1 LDPHVIEIE
10 RTEGEREKIERK
22 IKSLLKSVFSNKLA
36 ISKTRAVLL
45 WWWWAIFGDTMAE
58 EVEALA
64 VEWVNKRGMVESD
77 LLSLVDGEAKSD
89 MCFILQDIRVAH

>member
-1 LDPHVIEIE
+1 
-10 RTEGEREKIERK
+10 
-22 IKSLLKSVFSNKLA
+22 
-36 ISKTRAVLL
+36 
-45 WWWWAIFGDTMAE
+45 MAE